1 MIDVSKR
8 ELGLINDLL
17 EELQHGADLAVVS
30 GSGGHDLSDIEN
42 QLIVDILEEY
52 VEGEE

>member
-1 MIDVSKR
+1 MIDISKR
-8 ELGLINDLL
+8 EVGLINKLL
-17 EELQHGADLAVVS
+17 EELYDGANLAVVG